1 MILPPFASRRAPKFL
16 SLIGSVPDF
25 PERQA
30 PKLAAPGAPGGF
42 APAGVTAGGAACAA
56 GGGGVYHRRMSDF
69 FQEPPA
75 LRPAFETDRQL
86 RLYLARLPEGVR
98 AAIEPGLRI
107 LAERAAFEMPAL
119 AWAAEAQPPRHVPFD
134 AWGRRIDHIEVSSA
148 WIRLHAIAAE
158 EGVVATAFER
168 REGEWSRVHQLLR
181 LYLYHPSSA
190 IASCPMAM
198 TDGAARVLEL
208 EGSPEL
214 RARVLPRLLS
224 RDPALFWT
232 SGQWMTERTGGSD
245 VSGTSTVAVPAE
257 DGSFRLHGVK
267 WFTSATTA
275 EVALALARPEGG
287 GPGSR
292 GLSLFLVE
300 LRGAD
305 GALRGIRIE
314 RLKDKLGTRALPTA
328 ELTLDGAW
336 AWPVGPAGR
345 GVATVATLLN
355 VTRLYNSV
363 CAVSSL
369 RRGLDLA
376 WDYARRR
383 IAFGRPLIE
392 QPLHLRTLAEL
403 EIEHAGA
410 FVLTFRAGE
419 LLGRE
424 ETGLAGE
431 GEKQLLRL
439 LTPLAKLETAR
450 QAVAGV
456 SEVIEAF
463 GGAGYVEDT
472 GLPRLLR
479 DVQVLAIW
487 EGTTNVLALDVL
499 RAIEREGVLPAL
511 GEEVERCLSRALLEL
526 PELALRIKTAQH
538 AIFEEAARRLAAGRA
553 EVESSARA
561 YARAL
566 ARLVMAALLAEQAVE
581 RADDASRA
589 LAAGFLPTLE
599 RAAESLRS
607 FPPGLAAALQPAG

>member
-1 MILPPFASRRAPKFL
+1 
-16 SLIGSVPDF
+16 
-25 PERQA
+25 
-30 PKLAAPGAPGGF
+30 
-42 APAGVTAGGAACAA
+42 
-56 GGGGVYHRRMSDF
+56 MSDF
-69 FQEPPA
+69 FQDPPTV
-75 LRPAFETDRQL
+75 RPAFETDRQL
-86 RLYLARLPEGVR
+86 RLYLQRLPEEVR
-98 AAIEPGLRI
+98 AAIEPGLRG
-107 LAERAAFEMPAL
+107 LAERAATEMPAL
-119 AWAAEAQPPRHVPFD
+119 AAAAEAQPPRHVPFD
-134 AWGRRIDHIEVSSA
+134 AWGRRVDHIEVSAA
-148 WIRLHAIAAE
+148 WKELHAIAAQ
-158 EGVVATAFER
+158 EGIVATAFER
-168 REGEWSRVHQLLR
+168 KEGEWSRVHQLLR

-208 EGSPEL
+208 EGSPDL
-214 RARVLPRLLS
+214 RRRVLPRLLS
-224 RDPALFWT
+224 RDPAQFWT
-232 SGQWMTERTGGSD
+232 SGQWMTEKTGGSD
-245 VSGTSTVAVPAE
+245 VSATSTVARAAE
-257 DGSFRLHGVK
+257 DGSFRLSGIK

-275 EVALALARPEGG
+275 EVALALARPEGA

-300 LRGAD
+300 LRGED
-305 GALRGIRIE
+305 GNLRGVRIE

-328 ELTLDGAW
+328 ELELQGAW
-336 AWPVGPAGR
+336 AWQVGLDGR

-383 IAFGRPLIE
+383 TAFGKPLIE

-410 FVLTFRAGE
+410 FLLTFRAGE

-424 ETGLAGE
+424 ETGIAGE
-431 GEKQLLRL
+431 ADQQLLRL

-450 QAVAGV
+450 QAVAGT

-499 RAIEREGVLPAL
+499 RAIEREGVLPAF
-511 GEEVERCLSRALLEL
+511 GAEVERCLGRALTEQ
-526 PELALRIKTAQH
+526 PELALRIKTAEH
-538 AIFEEAARRLAAGRA
+538 LLFAEAARRLAGGRP
-553 EVESSARA
+553 EVEASARA

-566 ARLVMAALLAEQAVE
+566 ARLVMAALLAEQAV
-581 RADDASRA
+581 ASEDPAAYA

-599 RAAESLRS
+599 RAVENLRA
-607 FPPGLAAALQPAG
+607 FPPGLANALKPES

>member
-1 MILPPFASRRAPKFL
+1 
-16 SLIGSVPDF
+16 
-25 PERQA
+25 
-30 PKLAAPGAPGGF
+30 
-42 APAGVTAGGAACAA
+42 
-56 GGGGVYHRRMSDF
+56 MSDF
-69 FQEPPA
+69 FQDPPTV
-75 LRPAFETDRQL
+75 RPAFETDRQL
-86 RLYLARLPEGVR
+86 RLYLQRLPEEVR
-98 AAIEPGLRI
+98 AAIEPGLRG
-107 LAERAAFEMPAL
+107 LAERAATEMPAL
-119 AWAAEAQPPRHVPFD
+119 ADAAEAQPPRHVPFD
-134 AWGRRIDHIEVSSA
+134 AWGRRVDHIEVSAA
-148 WIRLHAIAAE
+148 WTELHAIAAQ
-158 EGVVATAFER
+158 EGIVATAFER
-168 REGEWSRVHQLLR
+168 KEGEWSRVHQLLR

-208 EGSPEL
+208 EGSPDL
-214 RARVLPRLLS
+214 RRRVLPRLLS
-224 RDPALFWT
+224 RDPAQFWT
-232 SGQWMTERTGGSD
+232 SGQWMTEKTGGSD
-245 VSGTSTVAVPAE
+245 VSATGTVARAAE
-257 DGSFRLHGVK
+257 DGSFRLFGIK

-275 EVALALARPEGG
+275 EVALALARPEGA

-300 LRGAD
+300 LRGED
-305 GALRGIRIE
+305 GRLRGVRIE

-328 ELTLDGAW
+328 ELELDGAW
-336 AWPVGPAGR
+336 AWQVGPEGR

-383 IAFGRPLIE
+383 TAFGKPLIE

-410 FVLTFRAGE
+410 FLLTFRAGE

-424 ETGLAGE
+424 ETGIASE
-431 GEKQLLRL
+431 AEQQLLRL

-450 QAVAGV
+450 QAVAGT

-463 GGAGYVEDT
+463 GGAGYIEDT

-499 RAIEREGVLPAL
+499 RAIEREGALPAF
-511 GEEVERCLSRALLEL
+511 GAEVDRCLGRALTEQ

-538 AIFEEAARRLAAGRA
+538 ALFEEAARRLAAGRP
-553 EVESSARA
+553 EVEASARA

-566 ARLVMAALLAEQAVE
+566 ARLVMAALLAEQAV
-581 RADDASRA
+581 ASEDPAAQA

-599 RAAESLRS
+599 RAVENLRA
-607 FPPGLAAALQPAG
+607 FPPGLANTLRPES